1 VASHEK
7 YDENAL
13 FIKGGSS
20 PALTIKDKDYNPLY
34 SFDSNC
40 IIEDHFSLQNYLVGE
55 AIFSLSNGYL
65 GIRGSFEE
73 GLSGVGYRTIPGT
86 YLNGF
91 YESVPIPHAERGY
104 AYAMNTDTM
113 LNVTDGKQIDLF
125 LGEERVCLNEGKVLD
140 YRRQLNIKEGLL
152 TRTFTWRSP
161 QGRDI
166 KVTAKRLVSLL
177 FKNLFAIQY
186 QVEPLNFSDTISFHS
201 VLNGA
206 VDNHVHE
213 EEDPRFSASL
223 GSLGLS
229 VQEILNLDTMATI
242 ISKTSRSGLTMAAS
256 MENRL
261 FYDGTYSLFK
271 EKTSSTASVTYRV
284 DAVPGLK
291 ICLEKHVVYY
301 TSRNYAAVKLSS
313 LSSDLVSRAKVIG
326 FEALLKK
333 QTRKLKH
340 FWQAAAIDIEGD
352 PDAKS
357 GVSFN
362 LFHLRQ
368 AAGGNKNIGIAAKGL
383 TSEGYD
389 GHYFWDTEV
398 YMMPFYA
405 AVLPAEARK
414 LLQYRYSTLD
424 QARTR
429 AYELSHPKG
438 ALYPWRTISGEEGS
452 SYYPAS
458 TAQYHINAAIAFA
471 ICKYTEMTGDYSFTL
486 DYGAEI
492 IFETARLWEDL
503 GAYISRKDHQFCYNE
518 VTGPDEYTALV
529 NNNCYTNLMARWHF
543 GYACE
548 TAQTMQDNHPAA
560 YNKLA
565 EKIMLEDSEITAWQE
580 AAAKMYIPYDDI
592 LKIHPQD
599 DGFLD
604 KKIWDFAG
612 TPYYNYPLLL
622 HYHPLVIYRYQV
634 CKQPDVILAQLLLD
648 DLFPVEQKRRDYQYY
663 ELITTHDS
671 SLSPAIF
678 STAAS
683 ELGFYDDAYKFFM
696 LAARMDI
703 DNRYKNTH
711 HGIHLANMAGS
722 WLALVYGFGG
732 MRTTSGNLRFNPYL
746 PLKWQGYSFRLI
758 FKGAL
763 LELKVRNTKVTYSL
777 LKGSSINFRH
787 GDEELSLQ
795 KGEPVI
801 RDLHKYPIE
810 K

>member
-1 VASHEK
+1 MTKFDRDSK
-7 YDENAL
+7 
-13 FIKGGSS
+13 
-20 PALTIKDKDYNPLY
+20 PLY
-34 SFDSNC
+34 SYNSNC
-40 IIEDHFSLQNYLVGE
+40 IIEDHFSMQNYLLGE
-55 AIFSLSNGYL
+55 AVFSLSNGYL

-73 GLSGVGYRTIPGT
+73 GLSGIGNKTIPGT

-91 YESVPIPHAERGY
+91 YESVPIPHAERGF
-104 AYAMNTDTM
+104 AYALNSDTM
-113 LNVTDGKQIDLF
+113 LNVTDGKQINLF

-140 YRRQLNIKEGLL
+140 YSRQLNLKEGVL

-161 QGRDI
+161 HGRDI
-166 KVTAKRLVSLL
+166 KVTAKRLVSFI

-186 QVEPLNFSDTISFHS
+186 QLEPVNFNDTISLHS
-201 VLNGA
+201 VINGA

-229 VQEILNLDTMATI
+229 VQEILSLDTMATI
-242 ISKTSRSGLTMAAS
+242 ISKTSRSGQTMAAS

-261 FYDGTYSLFK
+261 FCDGTYSLDT
-271 EKTSSTASVTYRV
+271 EKTSHTAAITYRV
-284 DAVPGLK
+284 DAVPGLT
-291 ICLEKHVVYY
+291 ICLEKYIAYY
-301 TSRNYAAVKLSS
+301 TSRDYSETKLGS

-340 FWQAAAIDIEGD
+340 FWQIAAIDIEGD

-357 GVSFN
+357 GLSFN

-368 AAGGNKNIGIAAKGL
+368 AAGGNKNTGIAAKGL

-389 GHYFWDTEV
+389 GHYFWDTEIF
-398 YMMPFYA
+398 MMPFYTA
-405 AVLPAEARK
+405 ILPTEARK
-414 LLQYRYSTLD
+414 LLQYRFSTLD

-429 AYELSHPKG
+429 AFELSHPKG
-438 ALYPWRTISGEEGS
+438 ALYPWRTIGGEEGS

-458 TAQYHINAAIAFA
+458 TAQYHINAAIAYA

-503 GAYISRKDHQFCYNE
+503 GAYISRKGDLFCYNE

-529 NNNCYTNLMARWHF
+529 NNSCYTNLMARWHLN
-543 GYACE
+543 YACE
-548 TAQTMQDNHPAA
+548 TAQTLQDNHPEA
-560 YNKLA
+560 YDRLA
-565 EKIMLEDSEITAWQE
+565 GKIGLEDYEVAAWQE
-580 AAAKMYIPYDDI
+580 AADKMYIPYDDI

-604 KKIWDFAG
+604 KKIWDFAK

-648 DLFPVEQKRRDYQYY
+648 DLFPLEQKRRDYQYY
-663 ELITTHDS
+663 EPITTHDS

-683 ELGFYDDAYKFFM
+683 ELGFYEDAYKFFL
-696 LAARMDI
+696 LAARLDI

-732 MRTTSGNLRFNPYL
+732 MRTTGGNLRFNPYL
-746 PLKWQGYSFRLI
+746 PQKWQGYRFRII
-758 FKGAL
+758 FRGAL
-763 LELKVRNTKVTYSL
+763 LEIKVSAKTVIYNL
-777 LKGSSINFRH
+777 LRGDTINFKH
-787 GDEELSLQ
+787 VEENLSLN
-795 KGEPVI
+795 KGEYAI
-801 RDLHKYPIE
+801 RDLHKEPLNIF
-810 K
+810 

>member
-1 VASHEK
+1 MEK
-7 YDENAL
+7 KYEEV
-13 FIKGGSS
+13 S
-20 PALTIKDKDYNPLY
+20 PLY
-34 SFDSNC
+34 KFESNE
-40 IIEDHFSLQNYLVGE
+40 IVEESFSLQNYLVGE

-73 GLSGVGYRTIPGT
+73 GLSGVGNKTISGT

-104 AYAMNTDTM
+104 AYAINTDTM

-140 YRRQLNIKEGLL
+140 YRRQLNIKEGFL
-152 TRTFTWRSP
+152 TRTFSWRSP

-177 FKNLFAIQY
+177 FKHLFVIQY
-186 QVEPLNFSDTISFHS
+186 QVEPLNFSDTISLHS

-229 VQEILNLDTMATI
+229 VQKILSIDTLATI
-242 ISKTSRSGLTMAAS
+242 ISKTSRSGQTMAAS

-261 FYDGTYSLFK
+261 YYDGAYSLFS
-271 EKTSSTASVTYRV
+271 EKTSNTASVTYRV
-284 DAVPGLK
+284 DAVPKLTF
-291 ICLEKHVVYY
+291 CLEKYVAYY
-301 TSRNYAAVKLSS
+301 TSRDHSATKLSS
-313 LSSDLVSRAKVIG
+313 HSSDLVSRAKVIG
-326 FEALLKK
+326 FDALLKK
-333 QTRKLKH
+333 QARKLKH
-340 FWQAAAIDIEGD
+340 FWQVAAIDIEGD
-352 PDAKS
+352 SDAKS
-357 GVSFN
+357 GLSFN
-362 LFHLRQ
+362 LFHLKQ
-368 AAGGNKNIGIAAKGL
+368 AAGGGKNTGIAAKGL

-389 GHYFWDTEV
+389 GHYFWDTEI
-398 YMMPFYA
+398 YMMPFYV
-405 AVLPAEARK
+405 AVLPTEARK
-414 LLQYRYSTLD
+414 LLQYRYTTLD
-424 QARTR
+424 QAKTR

-438 ALYPWRTISGEEGS
+438 ALYPWRTIGGEEGS

-458 TAQYHINAAIAFA
+458 TAQYHINAAIAYA

-503 GAYISRKDHQFCYNE
+503 GAYISRKEDRFCYNE

-529 NNNCYTNLMARWHF
+529 NNNCYTNLMARWHLN
-543 GYACE
+543 YACE
-548 TAQTMQDNHPAA
+548 TAQTMQDNHPDT
-560 YNKLA
+560 YNELA
-565 EKIMLEDSEITAWQE
+565 EKIRLADSEITAWQK
-580 AAAKMYIPYDDI
+580 AADKMFIPYDEL

-604 KKIWDFAG
+604 KEVWDFAK

-663 ELITTHDS
+663 EPITTHDS

-696 LAARMDI
+696 LAARLDI
-703 DNRYKNTH
+703 DNRYRDTH

-732 MRTTSGNLRFNPYL
+732 MRTTGGRLKFNPYL
-746 PLKWQGYSFRLI
+746 PNKWKSYCFRII
-758 FKGAL
+758 FKGAR
-763 LELKVRNTKVTYSL
+763 LELKVRANKVTYSL
-777 LKGSSINFRH
+777 LKGDSICFSH
-787 GDEELSLQ
+787 GSKEISL
-795 KGEPVI
+795 KSGNSI
-801 RDLHKYPIE
+801 SLALL
-810 K
+810 